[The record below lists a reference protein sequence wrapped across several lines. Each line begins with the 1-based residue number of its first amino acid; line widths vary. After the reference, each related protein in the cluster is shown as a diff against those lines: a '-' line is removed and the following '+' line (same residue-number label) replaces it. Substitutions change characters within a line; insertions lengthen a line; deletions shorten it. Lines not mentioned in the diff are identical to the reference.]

1 MFHLAVFSGH
11 NASITIAKDDVILE
25 SIDLERLMNVKN
37 MGWTRFFPSVHR
49 PSCVAHELSRY
60 FNKKYGATNYE
71 TIICNQEDVDM
82 WKHHGGIKEVFKA
95 KNLVEIWHQDGHAYN
110 TFYQTDLQSSVAIT
124 FDGGGNDGCFNFYR
138 LNRKDGITYKKL
150 QLEHNLGE
158 KYAQFGFAC
167 KSIHPAIDP
176 GQGYLTYSG
185 KLMGLAAYGEVMYDK
200 LDIFRDYY
208 TGHHGTYELRLENF
222 KKLNLPEKIDG
233 KLEADCVRTSQY
245 IFEEL
250 FMRES
255 KEYIDEAIS
264 MGHICLGG
272 GCALNVLNNTALNKI
287 VKTYVSPQP
296 EDRGLSLGF
305 MLGFLRPS
313 TAFDST
319 YIGPEAWDRDALYE
333 YVNQY
338 KGTPVDINELAS
350 DLRDG
355 KIIGIIR
362 GRSEYGARA
371 LGNRSII
378 CIPKEGMK
386 DVLNIKVKNRE
397 YFRPYA
403 PMVRYEDVDKYFDW
417 SGEARWMNFCPT
429 VKHEWRAHLPTITHA
444 DGTARI
450 QTVKR
455 DQNDFIYDLLTE
467 VEQKT
472 GVGVLVNTSFNI
484 AGKPMINT
492 YRDAVYMLE
501 NTEMDGLILENYYIK
516 KNK

>member
-1 MFHLAVFSGH
+1 MFHLALYSGH
-11 NASITIAKDDVILE
+11 NASITIARNDVILE
-25 SIDLERLMNVKN
+25 SIDLERFLNIKN
-37 MGWTRFFPSVHR
+37 IGWTWFWPNAHNPLF
-49 PSCVAHELSRY
+49 VAHELLRY
-60 FNKKYGATNYE
+60 FEKKYGATHYE
-71 TIICNQEDVDM
+71 TLICNQEDVNM
-82 WKHHGGIKEVFKA
+82 WRHFGGINEVFKA
-95 KNLVEIWHQDGHAYN
+95 KNRVEIWHQDGHAYN

-138 LNRKDGITYKKL
+138 LNRKDGITFKKL

-167 KSIHPAIDP
+167 KSIRPALDK

-208 TGHHGTYELRLENF
+208 TGHHGTCELREENF
-222 KKLNLPEKIDG
+222 KKLNLPEKIEG
-233 KLEADCVRTSQY
+233 KLEADCIRTSQY

-255 KEYIDEAIS
+255 KEYIDEAKN

-272 GCALNVLNNTALNKI
+272 GCGLNVLNNTALNKI

-305 MLGFLRPS
+305 MLGFLKPEK
-313 TAFDST
+313 AFDST
-319 YIGPEAWDRDALYE
+319 YIGPEVWDRDLLYE

-338 KGTPVDINELAS
+338 KANLVDMNELS
-350 DLRDG
+350 NDLANG
-355 KIIGIIR
+355 KIIGIVR

-371 LGNRSII
+371 LGNRSIV
-378 CIPKEGMK
+378 CIPKDGMK
-386 DVLNIKVKNRE
+386 DVLNSKVKNRE

-403 PMVRYEDVDKYFDW
+403 PMVRYEDVNKYFEW
-417 SGEARWMNFCPT
+417 EGEARWMNFSPI
-429 VKHEWRAHLPTITHA
+429 VKNEWRAHIPAITHA
-444 DGTARI
+444 DNTARI
-450 QTVKR
+450 QTVKHE
-455 DQNDFIYDLLTE
+455 QNSFIYELLTAI
-467 VEQKT
+467 EQRT
-472 GVGVLVNTSFNI
+472 GVGILVNTSFNI

-492 YRDAVYMLE
+492 YRDAIYMLE
-501 NTEMDGLILENYYIK
+501 NTQMDGLILEDYYIK
-516 KNK
+516 KSI